1 MQPQNHAS
9 RPKGIPKTK
18 LQGSGPSGSNTL
30 QSQIAQSPKN
40 RLTFNR
46 LAVVHGRL
54 EMVVTVLK
62 RLSSDG
68 SVIKSGKTQD
78 AQWTLAPTLL

>member
-18 LQGSGPSGSNTL
+18 LQGSGPSGGKTL

-54 EMVVTVLK
+54 INAPARAEVKFLSVRSFAKMTVK
-62 RLSSDG
+62 IVKAVS
-68 SVIKSGKTQD
+68 
-78 AQWTLAPTLL
+78 

>member
-30 QSQIAQSPKN
+30 QSQISPNDEKGIN
-40 RLTFNR
+40 IKEMT
-46 LAVVHGRL
+46 VVHGRL
-54 EMVVTVLK
+54 F
-62 RLSSDG
+62 
-68 SVIKSGKTQD
+68 
-78 AQWTLAPTLL
+78 